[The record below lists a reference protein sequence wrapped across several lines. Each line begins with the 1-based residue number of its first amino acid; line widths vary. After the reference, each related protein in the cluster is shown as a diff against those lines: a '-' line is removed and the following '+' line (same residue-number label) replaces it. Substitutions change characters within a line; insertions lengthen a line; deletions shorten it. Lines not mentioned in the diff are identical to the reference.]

1 MMQFYVKHLFFN
13 TATEA
18 PKEKEDPI
26 TNYGDAPGWRPAQAP
41 REPLQPQSPVFVDH
55 MSKYGAGLESQANYF
70 SYFVVLA
77 ILCIVC
83 YLVFHNKQKVRSL
96 FAKYFHFEVYLK

>member
-1 MMQFYVKHLFFN
+1 MFN

-18 PKEKEDPI
+18 PKAKEDEI
-26 TNYGDAPGWRPAQAP
+26 TNYGSAPGWRPPQEP
-41 REPLQPQSPVFVDH
+41 RNPPQEPRRYSPQPQSPAFVDH

-77 ILCIVC
+77 VLCIVC

-96 FAKYFHFEVYLK
+96 FAKYFNFEVYLM